1 MDNMIRHFILLVLIL
16 LVPTVQAASPLIA
29 ICYHDVKTI
38 DQGDLDVDQYAISPE
53 HLLAQFEYIKAN
65 NFTPVSID
73 ELINAEK
80 GDKPL
85 PKKAVLLTFD
95 DGYISFYSEVYP
107 LLRLY
112 NYPAVLAVVGR
123 WLEASASEPVSYGN
137 KQLDRDQFLS
147 WRQMKE
153 MQSSGLVEIASHS
166 YDMHRG
172 INGNPSGNT
181 QPAAVTRFYDQTTSQ
196 YESDAAYLE
205 RIKQDLTTNSLLI
218 EKHLGDKPRVMVWPY
233 GAYSRETKTIAAELG
248 MEINFTLVED
258 KTTDLKDLTE
268 VHRTIISANPK
279 PADFAYLLN
288 KEIEHDPTR
297 VMHID
302 LDYVFDDNQQQLE
315 QNLDR
320 LIERV
325 HQMDI
330 NTVYLQAF
338 ADDDGDGNVDALYFP
353 NRHLPVRSDLF
364 NRVAWQLRTRTGV
377 DVYAWM
383 PVMAFDF
390 GEAVFSELG
399 VKEYKDGKVRNTQ
412 AAYRRLSPF
421 NDRART
427 IINEIY
433 ADLAKYSKFQGLLF
447 HDDAYFTDFEDYSS
461 DAMDWYASHNIGAK
475 PEEILN
481 NPELNYK
488 LSEIKTDFLID
499 FTLELAE
506 TVRQYQPTILTA
518 RNMYARPIIAP
529 ESELWFAHNLEKFI
543 TAYDTT
549 AIMAMPYMEKADD
562 PALWLALLL
571 EVVSEREAN
580 LKKTNGTAELGKVLF
595 ELQALN
601 WEKGEYINAD
611 ILHSQISY
619 LLENGVN
626 NIGYYPDDFL
636 QNQPDITK
644 IKSIFSLQ
652 TFPYQRK

>member
-1 MDNMIRHFILLVLIL
+1 MGNMIRHIILLVLIL
-16 LVPTVQAASPLIA
+16 FIPTVQAAAPLTA
-29 ICYHDVKTI
+29 ICYHDVKKM
-38 DQGDLDVDQYAISPE
+38 DQGDLDIDQYAISPE

-65 NFTPVSID
+65 NFIPVSID
-73 ELINAEK
+73 DLIKAQN

-85 PKKAVLLTFD
+85 PEKALLLTFD

-123 WLEASASEPVSYGN
+123 WLEIAENEPVTYGN
-137 KQLDRDQFLS
+137 KQLDRDEFLS
-147 WRQMKE
+147 WRQIKE
-153 MQSSGLVEIASHS
+153 MHSSGLVEVASHS

-172 INGNPSGNT
+172 IIGNPSGNT
-181 QPAAVTRFYDQTTSQ
+181 QPAAVTRFYDQQTNQ
-196 YESDAAYLE
+196 YESDEAYLK
-205 RIKQDLTTNSLLI
+205 RIKQDLRTSSSLI
-218 EKHLGDKPRVMVWPY
+218 EKHLGIKPRVMVWPY
-233 GAYSRETKTIAAELG
+233 GAYSRETKAIAADLG

-258 KTTDLKDLTE
+258 KATNLNDLTE
-268 VHRTIISANPK
+268 VHRTIISANPT
-279 PADFAYLLN
+279 PAHFAYLLN
-288 KEIEHDPTR
+288 KGVENDPTR

-302 LDYVFDDNQQQLE
+302 LDYVFDNNQQQLE
-315 QNLDR
+315 QNLDQ
-320 LIERV
+320 LVERV
-325 HQMDI
+325 YQMDI

-390 GEAVFSELG
+390 GEEIFSELG
-399 VKEYKDGKVRNTQ
+399 VKEFKDGNIRTTE

-421 NDRART
+421 NEKARI

-433 ADLAKYSKFQGLLF
+433 ADLGKYSKFQGLLF
-447 HDDAYFTDFEDYSS
+447 HDDAYFTDFEDFSD
-461 DAMDWYASHNIGAK
+461 DAMDWYASHHIDAS
-475 PEEILN
+475 PEDILN
-481 NPELNYK
+481 NPELGYQ

-518 RNMYARPIIAP
+518 RNMYARPVINP
-529 ESELWFAHNLEKFI
+529 ESELWFAHDLEKFI
-543 TAYDTT
+543 SAYDMT
-549 AIMAMPYMEKADD
+549 AIMAMPYMEKAED
-562 PALWLALLL
+562 PALWLAQLL
-571 EVVSEREAN
+571 ELVSEREAS
-580 LKKTNGTAELGKVLF
+580 LKEISGSAELGDVLF
-595 ELQALN
+595 ELQSLN
-601 WEKGEYINAD
+601 WDKGEYINSD

-636 QNQPDITK
+636 QNQPDISK

-652 TFPYQRK
+652 TFPYKRK

>member
-1 MDNMIRHFILLVLIL
+1 LLVSIL
-16 LVPTVQAASPLIA
+16 FTPMVQATAALTA
-29 ICYHDVKTI
+29 ICYHDVKII

-73 ELINAEK
+73 DLINAQK
-80 GDKPL
+80 DDKTL
-85 PKKAVLLTFD
+85 PEKAVLLTFD

-112 NYPAVLAVVGR
+112 NYPAVLAVVGS
-123 WLEASASEPVSYGN
+123 WLETSENEAVTYGN
-137 KQLDRDQFLS
+137 TQLDRAEFLS

-166 YDMHRG
+166 YDLHRG
-172 INGNPSGNT
+172 IQGNPSGNT
-181 QPAAVTRFYDQTTSQ
+181 QPAAVTRYYDQTTKQ
-196 YESDAAYLE
+196 YESDVVYLE

-218 EKHLGDKPRVMVWPY
+218 EKHLGTKPRVMVWPY

-258 KTTDLKDLTE
+258 KTTDLNDLTE
-268 VHRTIISANPK
+268 VHRTIIGANPK
-279 PADFAYLLN
+279 PSDFAYLLN

-315 QNLDR
+315 QNLDL

-353 NRHLPVRSDLF
+353 NRHLPVKADLF
-364 NRVAWQLRTRTGV
+364 NRVAWQLRTRAAV

-390 GEAVFSELG
+390 GEKTFSELG
-399 VKEYKDGKVRNTQ
+399 VKEYKDGKLRSTE

-421 NDRART
+421 NIKART
-427 IINEIY
+427 LINEIY
-433 ADLAKYSKFQGLLF
+433 ADLGKYSKIQGLLF
-447 HDDAYFTDFEDYSS
+447 HDDAYFTDFEDFSV
-461 DAMDWYASHNIGAK
+461 DAMDWYASHQIDEN
-475 PEEILN
+475 PQDILN
-481 NPELNYK
+481 NPELNFK

-518 RNMYARPIIAP
+518 RNMYARPVIAA

-543 TAYDTT
+543 AAYDTT
-549 AIMAMPYMEKADD
+549 AIMAMPYMEKAED
-562 PALWLALLL
+562 PALWLAQLV

-580 LKKTNGTAELGKVLF
+580 LKKMSDAEDLGKVLF
-595 ELQALN
+595 ELQSLN

-636 QNQPDITK
+636 QNQPDITT
-644 IKSIFSLQ
+644 IKSIFSLR
-652 TFPYQRK
+652 TFPYQRQ

>member
-1 MDNMIRHFILLVLIL
+1 MDNKIRQIILLVSIL
-16 LVPTVQAASPLIA
+16 FTPMVQATAALTA
-29 ICYHDVKTI
+29 ICYHDVKII

-65 NFTPVSID
+65 NFSPVSID
-73 ELINAEK
+73 DLINAQK
-80 GDKPL
+80 GNAPL
-85 PKKAVLLTFD
+85 PEKAVLLSFD

-112 NYPAVLAVVGR
+112 NYPAVLAVVGS
-123 WLEASASEPVSYGN
+123 WLETSENEAVTYGN
-137 KQLDRDQFLS
+137 TQLDRAEFLS

-166 YDMHRG
+166 YDLHRG
-172 INGNPSGNT
+172 IQGNPSGNT
-181 QPAAVTRFYDQTTSQ
+181 QPAAVTRYYDQTTKQ
-196 YESDAAYLE
+196 YESDAVYLE
-205 RIKQDLTTNSLLI
+205 RITQDLTSNSLLI
-218 EKHLGDKPRVMVWPY
+218 EKHLGAKPRVMVWPY

-258 KTTDLKDLTE
+258 KITDLNDLTE
-268 VHRTIISANPK
+268 VHRTIIGANPK
-279 PADFAYLLN
+279 PSDFAYLLN
-288 KEIEHDPTR
+288 KEIEQDPTR
-297 VMHID
+297 MMHID

-315 QNLDR
+315 KNLDL

-364 NRVAWQLRTRTGV
+364 NRVAWQLRTRASV

-390 GEAVFSELG
+390 GEETFSELG
-399 VKEYKDGKVRNTQ
+399 VKEYKDGKLRSTE

-421 NDRART
+421 NIKART
-427 IINEIY
+427 LINEIY
-433 ADLAKYSKFQGLLF
+433 ADLGKYSKIQGLLF
-447 HDDAYFTDFEDYSS
+447 HDDAYFTDFEDFSA
-461 DAMDWYASHNIGAK
+461 DAMEWYALHQIKEN
-475 PEEILN
+475 PEDILN
-481 NPELNYK
+481 NPELNNK

-518 RNMYARPIIAP
+518 RNMYARPVIAV
-529 ESELWFAHNLEKFI
+529 ESELWFAQNLEKFI

-549 AIMAMPYMEKADD
+549 AIMAMPYMEKAED
-562 PALWLALLL
+562 PALWLAELV
-571 EVVSEREAN
+571 EVVSERETQ
-580 LKKTNGTAELGKVLF
+580 LKKTSDAEDLGKVLF

-601 WEKGEYINAD
+601 WEDGEYINAD

-636 QNQPDITK
+636 QNQPDITT
-644 IKSIFSLQ
+644 IKSIFSLR
-652 TFPYQRK
+652 TFPYQRQ

>member
-1 MDNMIRHFILLVLIL
+1 MDNKIRHIILLVSIL
-16 LVPTVQAASPLIA
+16 FAPMVQAAASLTA
-29 ICYHDVKTI
+29 ICYHDVKI
-38 DQGDLDVDQYAISPE
+38 IEQGDLDVDQYAISPE

-73 ELINAEK
+73 DLINAQK
-80 GDKPL
+80 GDKTL
-85 PKKAVLLTFD
+85 PEKAVLLTFD

-112 NYPAVLAVVGR
+112 NYPAVLAVVGS
-123 WLEASASEPVSYGN
+123 WLETSENEAVSYGN
-137 KQLDRDQFLS
+137 TKLDRSQFLS

-153 MQSSGLVEIASHS
+153 MQSSGLVEVASHS
-166 YDMHRG
+166 YDLHRG

-181 QPAAVTRFYDQTTSQ
+181 QPAAVTRFYDLTTNQ
-196 YESDAAYLE
+196 YESDDVYLE
-205 RIKQDLTTNSLLI
+205 RITQDLTTNSLLI
-218 EKHLGDKPRVMVWPY
+218 EKHLGIKPRVMVWPY

-248 MEINFTLVED
+248 MEISFTLVED

-268 VHRTIISANPK
+268 VHRTVIGANPK
-279 PADFAYLLN
+279 TADFAYLLN
-288 KEIEHDPTR
+288 KELENDPTR

-315 QNLDR
+315 QNLDL

-338 ADDDGDGNVDALYFP
+338 ADEDGDGNVDALYFP
-353 NRHLPVRSDLF
+353 NRHLPVRADLF
-364 NRVAWQLRTRTGV
+364 NRVAWQLRTRAAV

-383 PVMAFDF
+383 PVMAFDL
-390 GEAVFSELG
+390 GEETFSELG
-399 VKEYKDGKVRNTQ
+399 VKEYKDGKLRNTE

-421 NDRART
+421 NIKART
-427 IINEIY
+427 LINEIY
-433 ADLAKYSKFQGLLF
+433 ADLGKYSKIQGLLF
-447 HDDAYFTDFEDYSS
+447 HDDAYFTDFEDFSA
-461 DAMDWYASHNIGAK
+461 DAMDWYASHQINAN

-481 NPELNYK
+481 NPELNSK

-518 RNMYARPIIAP
+518 RNMYARPVIAP

-543 TAYDTT
+543 AAYDTT
-549 AIMAMPYMEKADD
+549 AIMAMPYMEKAED
-562 PALWLALLL
+562 PALWLAQLL
-571 EVVSEREAN
+571 ELVVEREAN
-580 LKKTNGTAELGKVLF
+580 LIKTKGTTGLGKVLF

-601 WEKGEYINAD
+601 WENGEYINVD
-611 ILHSQISY
+611 ILHSQISF

-636 QNQPDITK
+636 QNQPDITEMK
-644 IKSIFSLQ
+644 TIFSLQ
-652 TFPYQRK
+652 TFPYQR